1 MLTRVHAAVVVAVV
15 AFVGFAVFFSAWLGA
30 LTVGVPNTLPFW
42 GEGLLIK
49 DVSLDAVDPLVLTVN
64 LQSSINR
71 DVEFDHGYIQDES
84 LTVVAQCQRNVPFG
98 SVSDRRG
105 HWVQYFVVCVLP
117 ANSEETIFLN
127 FDASLPSGNYRL
139 TLNRNDYAL
148 PSDYFAIP

>member
-1 MLTRVHAAVVVAVV
+1 MTRAHAGVVVAVL

-42 GEGLLIK
+42 GEGLLIE
-49 DVSLDAVDPLVLTVN
+49 DVSLDTVDPLVLTVN
-64 LQSSINR
+64 LQSSINL

-84 LTVVAQCQRNVPFG
+84 LTVVAQCLRTVPFG
-98 SVSDRRG
+98 SVSDGRG

-117 ANSEETIFLN
+117 ANSEETMFLS

-148 PSDYFAIP
+148 YSDYFAIP

>member
-1 MLTRVHAAVVVAVV
+1 LTRAHAGVVVAVL

-42 GEGLLIK
+42 GEGLLIE
-49 DVSLDAVDPLVLTVN
+49 DVSLDTVDPLVLTVN
-64 LQSSINR
+64 LQSSINL

-84 LTVVAQCQRNVPFG
+84 LTVVAQCLRTVPFG
-98 SVSDRRG
+98 SVSDGRG

-117 ANSEETIFLN
+117 ANSEETMFLS

-148 PSDYFAIP
+148 YSDYFAIP

>member
-1 MLTRVHAAVVVAVV
+1 MLTRAHAAVVFAVV

-49 DVSLDAVDPLVLTVN
+49 DVSLDSVDPLVLTVN
-64 LQSSINR
+64 LESIINR

-84 LTVVAQCQRNVPFG
+84 LTVVAQCLRTVPFG
-98 SVSDRRG
+98 SVSDGRG

-117 ANSEETIFLN
+117 ANSEVTLSLN
-127 FDASLPSGNYRL
+127 FNASLPSGNYRL
-139 TLNRNDYAL
+139 MLNKNDYAL
-148 PSDYFAIP
+148 YSDYFAIP